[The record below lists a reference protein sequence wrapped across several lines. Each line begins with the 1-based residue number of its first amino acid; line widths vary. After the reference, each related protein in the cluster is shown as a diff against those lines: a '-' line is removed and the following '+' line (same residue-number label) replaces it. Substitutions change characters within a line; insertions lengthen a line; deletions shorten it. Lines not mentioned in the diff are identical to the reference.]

1 MNTNEVLRENWQEIR
16 QKLGNL
22 ISWIDGQ
29 IDSLDAKEKRLEK
42 LENES
47 YIRGAQDMREA
58 AISILEIPKHG
69 GMSCTDIGTRF
80 DEGINRT
87 SEIFSDYE
95 ALDIIKRVRNWR
107 ASKEVA
113 EAEKTKADDI
123 QVGDEITYD
132 YFNGVKQV
140 SGKGIVTSIE
150 SERIGTPVYVINK
163 GVNSDTFH
171 NFWINKNE
179 DDVKKTGRHFDS
191 IPFDY
196 DGRFDE

>member
-1 MNTNEVLRENWQEIR
+1 MTTNEVLRGNWQEIR

-58 AISILEIPKHG
+58 AISILEIPKYG
-69 GMSCTDIGTRF
+69 GMSCTDIRTRF
-80 DEGINRT
+80 NEGIVST
-87 SEIFSDYE
+87 SEIFSNYD

-107 ASKEVA
+107 AAKEVA
-113 EAEKTKADDI
+113 EAEEAKADDI
-123 QVGDEITYD
+123 QVGDEITYN
-132 YFNGVKQV
+132 YFNGVKRV
-140 SGKGIVTSIE
+140 SGKGIVTFIE
-150 SERIGTPVYVINK
+150 SERIGTPVYVIHK
-163 GVNSDTFH
+163 GVDSNTFY
-171 NFWINKNE
+171 NFWINK
-179 DDVKKTGRHFDS
+179 DDVNKTGQHFDS

-196 DGRFDE
+196 NGWSDE

>member
-47 YIRGAQDMREA
+47 YIRGLNDMKEA
-58 AISILEIPKHG
+58 CLIFTAIDG
-69 GMSCTDIGTRF
+69 GMSSSDIREYFEIEKGTPIDVDKIIEKSEAADF
-80 DEGINRT
+80 VECINKWKK
-87 SEIFSDYE
+87 DQ
-95 ALDIIKRVRNWR
+95 
-107 ASKEVA
+107 
-113 EAEKTKADDI
+113 EAEKMKADDI

>member
-1 MNTNEVLRENWQEIR
+1 MNANEVRVKWQLIR
-16 QKLGNL
+16 KDLGNL
-22 ISWIDGQ
+22 ISWIDSQ
-29 IDSLDAKEKRLEK
+29 IDSLDAKEKRIEK

-58 AISILEIPKHG
+58 AISMTEATKLG
-69 GMSCTDIGTRF
+69 GMSCTDIRTCF
-80 DEGINRT
+80 DEGISFT
-87 SEIFSDYE
+87 SEIFKGYE
-95 ALDIIKRVRNWR
+95 ALDIIKRVHKWR
-107 ASKEVA
+107 TDKEA
-113 EAEKTKADDI
+113 EEAEKEKTDDI

-196 DGRFDE
+196 DGKSDE

>member
-47 YIRGAQDMREA
+47 YIRGAQDMRGA
-58 AISILEIPKHG
+58 VISIGE
-69 GMSCTDIGTRF
+69 MSCTDIRTCFDDGIFSTR
-80 DEGINRT
+80 D
-87 SEIFSDYE
+87 IFSDYE
-95 ALDIIKRVRNWR
+95 ALDIIERVCKWR
-107 ASKEVA
+107 ADKA
-113 EAEKTKADDI
+113 KADDI

-132 YFNGVKQV
+132 YFNGVMQV
-140 SGKGIVTSIE
+140 SGKGIVTLVE
-150 SERIGTPVYVINK
+150 SERIGTPVYVIHK
-163 GVNSDTFH
+163 GANSDTFY
-171 NFWINKNE
+171 NVWINK
-179 DDVKKTGRHFDS
+179 DDILKKTGRHFDS

>member
-58 AISILEIPKHG
+58 AISILEIPKYG
-69 GMSCTDIGTRF
+69 GMSCTDIRTCF
-80 DEGINRT
+80 DEGISFT
-87 SEIFSDYE
+87 SEIFKGYE
-95 ALDIIKRVRNWR
+95 ALDIIERVRKWR
-107 ASKEVA
+107 ADE
-113 EAEKTKADDI
+113 EAEEAENAKADDI
-123 QVGDEITYD
+123 QVGDEVEIDFGAYSI
-132 YFNGVKQV
+132 N
-140 SGKGIVTSIE
+140 GIVTKLGDE
-150 SERIGTPVYVINK
+150 YANVAEQNLYGIGVDV
-163 GVNSDTFH
+163 VCH
-171 NFWINKNE
+171 RKNAL
-179 DDVKKTGRHFDS
+179 KKTGRHFDN

-196 DGRFDE
+196 GVKGETE

>member
-1 MNTNEVLRENWQEIR
+1 MNANEVRVNWQSIR
-16 QKLGNL
+16 KDLGNL

-29 IDSLDAKEKRLEK
+29 IDSLDAKEKRIEK

-58 AISILEIPKHG
+58 AISIGE
-69 GMSCTDIGTRF
+69 MSCTDIRTCFDDGIFSTR
-80 DEGINRT
+80 D
-87 SEIFSDYE
+87 IFSDYE
-95 ALDIIKRVRNWR
+95 AMDIIERVHKWR
-107 ASKEVA
+107 ADKA
-113 EAEKTKADDI
+113 KADDI

-163 GVNSDTFH
+163 GVNSDIFY

-196 DGRFDE
+196 DGKSDE

>member
-1 MNTNEVLRENWQEIR
+1 MNTNEVLRGNWREIR

-47 YIRGAQDMREA
+47 YIRGLNDMKEA
-58 AISILEIPKHG
+58 CLTFTAIDG
-69 GMSCTDIGTRF
+69 GMSSSDIREYFEIEKGTPIDVDKIIEKSEAADFVER
-80 DEGINRT
+80 INKWKK
-87 SEIFSDYE
+87 DQ
-95 ALDIIKRVRNWR
+95 
-107 ASKEVA
+107 
-113 EAEKTKADDI
+113 EAEEAKADDI

-132 YFNGVKQV
+132 YFNGVMQV
-140 SGKGIVTSIE
+140 SGKGIVTLVE
-150 SERIGTPVYVINK
+150 SERIGTPVYVIHK
-163 GVNSDTFH
+163 GANSDTFY
-171 NFWINKNE
+171 NVWINK
-179 DDVKKTGRHFDS
+179 DDILKKTGRHFDS

>member
-58 AISILEIPKHG
+58 AFSIAAPSKLG
-69 GMSCTDIGTRF
+69 GMTGKDMDKYFEADVIRVSD
-80 DEGINRT
+80 
-87 SEIFSDYE
+87 IFSKYE
-95 ALDIIKRVRNWR
+95 AFDIIERVRKWR
-107 ASKEVA
+107 TDKEVT
-113 EAEKTKADDI
+113 EAEKAKADDI

-140 SGKGIVTSIE
+140 SGKGIVTLIE
-150 SERIGTPVYVINK
+150 SERIGTPVYVIHK
-163 GVNSDTFH
+163 GVNSDTFY
-171 NFWINKNE
+171 NFWINK

>member
-1 MNTNEVLRENWQEIR
+1 MNTNEVLRGNWQEIR

-47 YIRGAQDMREA
+47 YIRGAQAMREA
-58 AISILEIPKHG
+58 AIDIAYVPRCG
-69 GMSCTDIGTRF
+69 GMSCTDIRTYF
-80 DEGINRT
+80 DDGI
-87 SEIFSDYE
+87 IDIGDLFSDYE
-95 ALDIIKRVRNWR
+95 ALDIIERVRKWR
-107 ASKEVA
+107 ADKEVT
-113 EAEKTKADDI
+113 EAEKAKADDI

-140 SGKGIVTSIE
+140 SGKGIVTFIE
-150 SERIGTPVYVINK
+150 SERIGTPVYVIHK
-163 GVNSDTFH
+163 GVNSDTFY
-171 NFWINKNE
+171 NFWINK

-196 DGRFDE
+196 DGRLDE

>member
-1 MNTNEVLRENWQEIR
+1 MNTNEVLRGNWQEIR

-47 YIRGAQDMREA
+47 YIRGLNDMKEA
-58 AISILEIPKHG
+58 FLSLIAIDG
-69 GMSCTDIGTRF
+69 GMSSSDIREYFEIEKGTLIDIVKIIER
-80 DEGINRT
+80 
-87 SEIFSDYE
+87 SDAIDFVE
-95 ALDIIKRVRNWR
+95 CIKKW
-107 ASKEVA
+107 KKDQ
-113 EAEKTKADDI
+113 EAEKAKADDI
-123 QVGDEITYD
+123 QVGDEIRYN

-140 SGKGIVTSIE
+140 SGRGIVTLIE

-163 GVNSDTFH
+163 GIDSDTFY
-171 NFWINKNE
+171 NFWINK
-179 DDVKKTGRHFDS
+179 DDAKKTGRHFDS

-196 DGRFDE
+196 NGWSDE

>member
-58 AISILEIPKHG
+58 ALGITEIPKYG
-69 GMSCTDIGTRF
+69 GMSCTDIRTRF
-80 DEGINRT
+80 DEGIIST
-87 SEIFSDYE
+87 SEIFSDYD

-107 ASKEVA
+107 AGKEVA
-113 EAEKTKADDI
+113 EAEEAKADDI

-140 SGKGIVTSIE
+140 SGKGIVTLIE
-150 SERIGTPVYVINK
+150 SERIGTPVYVIHK
-163 GVNSDTFH
+163 GVNSDTFY
-171 NFWINKNE
+171 NFWTNKDN
-179 DDVKKTGRHFDS
+179 VKKTGRHFDS

>member
-1 MNTNEVLRENWQEIR
+1 MNTNEVPRENWQEIR

-22 ISWIDGQ
+22 ICWIDGQ
-29 IDSLDAKEKRLEK
+29 IRSLDAKEKQLEK

-58 AISILEIPKHG
+58 ALSILEIPMDG
-69 GMSCTDIGTRF
+69 GMSCTDIRTRF
-80 DEGINRT
+80 DEGIIST

-95 ALDIIKRVRNWR
+95 PLDIIERVRNWR

-113 EAEKTKADDI
+113 ETEKAKADDI

-140 SGKGIVTSIE
+140 SGKGIVTLIKKE
-150 SERIGTPVYVINK
+150 CIGTPVYVIHK
-163 GVNSDTFH
+163 GVNSDTFY
-171 NFWINKNE
+171 NVWINK
-179 DDVKKTGRHFDS
+179 DDAKKTGRHFDS

-196 DGRFDE
+196 NGRFGE